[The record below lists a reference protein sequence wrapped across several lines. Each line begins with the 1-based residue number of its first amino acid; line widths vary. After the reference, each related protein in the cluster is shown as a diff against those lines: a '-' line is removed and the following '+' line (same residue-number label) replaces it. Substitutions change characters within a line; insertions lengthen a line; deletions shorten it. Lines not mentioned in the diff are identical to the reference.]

1 LEEWP
6 MPEKPALTSSELGVL
21 WITYQQ
27 KTMVKRMLEYLIK
40 HADDEQAKTIME
52 DLYHEIS
59 SIPDEIKDIFQQEG
73 AAVPIGFTQED
84 VNLDAPKLYEN
95 GFDITL
101 IRMVKEISMGMH
113 TLNITMSYRED
124 VIELF
129 QKLTAITQ
137 KYYALCTNYLL
148 GKGQLSRAPFI
159 PMPKSV
165 EFIKDTSYLGGLT
178 PMSKSRHLN
187 TVELA
192 NLYHGVEANVSG
204 IIMIDSFAQV
214 AQEKDARKF
223 FEKGSKIAKDIV
235 RDMSELMLKSKLQ
248 VPVAANGNV
257 TSSTT
262 PPFSDKLMMYCV
274 SLFCSFSV
282 GSGSIGTAFSLR
294 NDLPA
299 KMVVIMQDIFSYAHD
314 GAKIMIKHGWME
326 EPPQT

>member
-1 LEEWP
+1 

-27 KTMVKRMLEYLIK
+27 KTMIKRMLEYLIN

-52 DLYHEIS
+52 DLYDEIS
-59 SIPDEIKDIFQQEG
+59 SIPDEIKTMFQQEG
-73 AAVPIGFTQED
+73 AAAPIGFTKED
-84 VNLDAPKLYEN
+84 VSLDAPKLYEN

-101 IRMVKEISMGMH
+101 IRMVQEISMGMH

-124 VIELF
+124 VIKLC
-129 QKLTAITQ
+129 QRLTAITQ
-137 KYYALCTNYLL
+137 KYYAICTHYLL
-148 GKGQLSRAPFI
+148 ERGQLSRSPFI

-165 EFIKDTSYLGGLT
+165 EFIKDTNYLKGMT

-187 TVELA
+187 TVEVA
-192 NLYHGVEANVSG
+192 NLYHAVEANVSG
-204 IIMIDSFAQV
+204 IIMIDGFAQV
-214 AQEKDARKF
+214 AQKKDARKF
-223 FEKGSKIAKDIV
+223 FERGSKIANDIV
-235 RDMSELMLKSKLQ
+235 HDLSKKMMESKLQ

-257 TSSTT
+257 TNSTT

-299 KMVVIMQDIFSYAHD
+299 KMVMIMQDIFSYAHD

>member
-1 LEEWP
+1 

-21 WITYQQ
+21 WTTYQQ
-27 KTMVKRMLEYLIK
+27 KTMSLRMLEHFIK
-40 HADDEQAKTIME
+40 HADDVQAKAILE
-52 DLYHEIS
+52 NLYNDIS
-59 SIPDEIKDIFQQEG
+59 PYPDKIKDMFQQEG

-84 VNLDAPKLYEN
+84 VNLEAPKLYEN

-129 QKLTAITQ
+129 QQLTAITQ
-137 KYYALCTNYLL
+137 KHFANCTNYLL
-148 GKGQLSRAPFI
+148 EKGLLCRAPFV

-165 EFIKDTSYLGGLT
+165 VFIKDTSYLGGLLPLT
-178 PMSKSRHLN
+178 KTRHLN
-187 TVELA
+187 TVEVA

-204 IIMIDSFAQV
+204 IIMIDGFAQV
-214 AQEKDARKF
+214 AQEKDTRAF
-223 FEKGSKIAKDIV
+223 FERGSKIGKDIV
-235 RDMSELMLKSKLQ
+235 HDLSDLMLKSKLQ
-248 VPVAANGNV
+248 VPVAACGNV
-257 TSSTT
+257 TDSTI

-299 KMVVIMQDIFSYAHD
+299 KMVAIMEDIFSYAHD